1 MSRLRSESLGRILQ
15 IGGVELREIARDAVL
30 QLLAPPLHLALRKV
44 LVARVD
50 SLELRAINGHAR
62 LRQQSHLAAQ
72 LDELRTYLLDGRAI
86 VLAKVGDRLVIG
98 REPLQKPD
106 NLQIASR
113 LTLQPA
119 TRLDAIEI
127 AVNIEL
133 QQRRGVI
140 AGPAGRRR
148 LDVLEAQIGQVEC
161 VDEGIDRTN
170 RVALIDPVVET
181 FRQQR
186 RLTSIRAFNVSLH
199 QSPPQIARPDIPDS
213 TFSRSQ

>member
-1 MSRLRSESLGRILQ
+1 
-15 IGGVELREIARDAVL
+15 
-30 QLLAPPLHLALRKV
+30 
-44 LVARVD
+44 
-50 SLELRAINGHAR
+50 
-62 LRQQSHLAAQ
+62 
-72 LDELRTYLLDGRAI
+72 
-86 VLAKVGDRLVIG
+86 RLVIG

-148 LDVLEAQIGQVEC
+148 LDVLEGQIGQVEG

-186 RLTSIRAFNVSLH
+186 RLTSIRAFNESLH

-213 TFSRSQ
+213 TFSRSQGQDRTSADVCDTTASPPEADVTRSPGDVAEG